1 MQSAKLRLLHFC
13 ILNWRLSFVE
23 ILSLKT
29 MLNKEDKIII
39 YTDGGSRGN
48 PGPAAFGYVIQDA
61 EGKALK
67 RHGEAIGKATNNE
80 AEYRAVVAAL
90 KKAKQM
96 LGKEKLKQT
105 RIEVR
110 MDSELAV
117 EQLSGRYK
125 IENEKLQPLFME
137 IWNLR
142 VELGGNISFMHI
154 PREQNKEAD
163 RMVNEA
169 LDTEQKGLF

>member
-1 MQSAKLRLLHFC
+1 MQHA
-13 ILNWRLSFVE
+13 
-23 ILSLKT
+23 
-29 MLNKEDKIII
+29 KIII

-48 PGPAAFGYVIQDA
+48 PGPAALGYVIMDA
-61 EGKALK
+61 GGSVLK
-67 RHGEAIGKATNNE
+67 RQGEAIGKATNNE
-80 AEYRAVVAAL
+80 AEYQAVVAAL

-105 RIEVR
+105 RIDVH
-110 MDSELAV
+110 MDSQLAV

-125 IENEKLQPLFME
+125 IENEKLQPFFME

-142 VELGGNISFMHI
+142 VELGGNVTFTHV

-169 LDTEQKGLF
+169 LDAEQKELF